1 MMALFEKL
9 IEHSNCSDN
18 PYLLY
23 ASEGSSEG
31 RKAVILG

>member
-1 MMALFEKL
+1 MMAFEKL

-23 ASEGSSEG
+23 AAEESSEG